1 MNRRDILRLTAYA
14 SSLVLAGRLPLL
26 SAGRQKSRP
35 RLQKQSA
42 RQTSTVSRNIF
53 TEPPAIEPVTGY
65 LGQFRPVA
73 TGSMQASFTAKYDLI
88 RWRLIDN
95 RTGKVRNSIGGAK
108 YDLIRWRLIDNR
120 TGKVRNSIGGSL
132 EIVRKVNGR
141 NAVYESV
148 EHRTGQATS
157 RVTTRLNCRGKL
169 DAVVEWAATSDVIK
183 GRDKQPE
190 LRFEEHGIDSRILL
204 PQEAL
209 LTLLA
214 GDIVKSGDLHFDML
228 QNGLVIKPGQ
238 TMHYSGRIQI
248 PVAGRTAAMDCY
260 AQTGYGILPTHYLV
274 DKDGRVQL
282 ITQENTNWAL
292 KELS

>member
-14 SSLVLAGRLPLL
+14 SSLLLVGRLPLL
-26 SAGRQKSRP
+26 SAGRQKSRS
-35 RLQKQSA
+35 RLKKQSA
-42 RQTSTVSRNIF
+42 RQTSAMSRNIF

-73 TGSMQASFTAKYDLI
+73 AGTMRGDFSAKYDLI

-95 RTGKVRNSIGGAK
+95 RTGKA
-108 YDLIRWRLIDNR
+108 
-120 TGKVRNSIGGSL
+120 RNSIGGSL
-132 EIVRKVNGR
+132 EIVRKVNGQ
-141 NAVYESV
+141 NVVYESV

-157 RVTTRLNCRGKL
+157 RVTARLSCRGKL
-169 DAVVEWAATSDVIK
+169 DAAVEWLATSDVIK

-190 LRFEEHGIDSRILL
+190 LRFEEHGIVSNGTVVQKNRMGTVESSNSRILL

-228 QNGLVIKPGQ
+228 QNGLVIKSDQ

-248 PVAGRTAAMDCY
+248 PVAGRTVAMNCY

-274 DKDGRVQL
+274 DKEGRVQL

-292 KELS
+292 NELS

>member
-42 RQTSTVSRNIF
+42 RQTSAVSRNIF

-65 LGQFRPVA
+65 LGQFRTVA
-73 TGSMQASFTAKYDLI
+73 TGSMQAGFT
-88 RWRLIDN
+88 
-95 RTGKVRNSIGGAK
+95 AK

-190 LRFEEHGIDSRILL
+190 LRFEEHGIVSNGTVVRKNRMGTVESSNSRILL

>member
-42 RQTSTVSRNIF
+42 RQTSAVSRNIF

-73 TGSMQASFTAKYDLI
+73 TGSMQASFT
-88 RWRLIDN
+88 
-95 RTGKVRNSIGGAK
+95 AK

-190 LRFEEHGIDSRILL
+190 LRFEEHGIVSNGTVVQKNRMGTVESSNSRILL

-274 DKDGRVQL
+274 DKEGRVQL

>member
-42 RQTSTVSRNIF
+42 RQTSAVSRNIF

-95 RTGKVRNSIGGAK
+95 RTGKVRNSIGG
-108 YDLIRWRLIDNR
+108 
-120 TGKVRNSIGGSL
+120 SL
-132 EIVRKVNGR
+132 EIVRKVNSR

-148 EHRTGQATS
+148 EHRIGQATS

-183 GRDKQPE
+183 GCDKQPE
-190 LRFEEHGIDSRILL
+190 LRFEEHGIVSNGTVVQKNRMGTVESSNSRILL

-274 DKDGRVQL
+274 DKEGRVQL

>member
-42 RQTSTVSRNIF
+42 RQTSAVSRNIF

-73 TGSMQASFTAKYDLI
+73 TGTMRAGFT
-88 RWRLIDN
+88 
-95 RTGKVRNSIGGAK
+95 AK

-190 LRFEEHGIDSRILL
+190 LRFEEHGIVSNGTVVQKNRMGTVESSNSRILL

-274 DKDGRVQL
+274 DKEGRVQL

>member
-26 SAGRQKSRP
+26 SAGRQRSRP
-35 RLQKQSA
+35 RLQQRFA
-42 RQTSTVSRNIF
+42 RQTLAASRNIF

-65 LGQFRPVA
+65 LGKFRPVA

-88 RWRLIDN
+88 KWGPIN
-95 RTGKVRNSIGGAK
+95 NKTGRIRNIV
-108 YDLIRWRLIDNR
+108 
-120 TGKVRNSIGGSL
+120 TGSL

-141 NAVYESV
+141 DVVYETV
-148 EHRTGQATS
+148 EHRTGQTAS
-157 RVTTRLNCRGKL
+157 RVTAKLNCRGRL
-169 DAVVEWAATSDVIK
+169 GAVVRWTAISDVMNGNVARTDLK
-183 GRDKQPE
+183 
-190 LRFEEHGIDSRILL
+190 FEEHGIVSNGNIVRTNKLGIVKSVNSQTLL

-214 GDIVKSGDLHFDML
+214 GDIIKSGDLHFDML
-228 QNGLVIKPGQ
+228 QNGLVIKPNQ
-238 TMHYSGRIQI
+238 TLHYTGRIQI
-248 PVAGRTAAMDCY
+248 PIANGTTALDCY
-260 AQTGYGILPTHYLV
+260 VQTGYGILPTHYLV
-274 DKDGRVQL
+274 DEQGRVQL

>member
-1 MNRRDILRLTAYA
+1 MIMNRRDFLRLTAYT

-26 SAGRQKSRP
+26 SADRPQSRP
-35 RLQKQSA
+35 RRQKQPA
-42 RQTSTVSRNIF
+42 RQTSSAPRNIF

-65 LGQFRPVA
+65 LDKFRTVA
-73 TGSMQASFTAKYDLI
+73 TGSMRAGFIAKYDLI
-88 RWRLIDN
+88 KWGGIN
-95 RTGKVRNSIGGAK
+95 NQTGRP
-108 YDLIRWRLIDNR
+108 
-120 TGKVRNSIGGSL
+120 RNSIGGSL
-132 EIVRKVNGR
+132 RIVRKVNGR
-141 NAVYESV
+141 NTVYESV
-148 EHRTGQATS
+148 EHRIGQATS

-190 LRFEEHGIDSRILL
+190 LRFEEYGVVSNGTVIQKNRMGTVESSNSFILL
-204 PQEAL
+204 HQEAL

-228 QNGLVIKPGQ
+228 QNGLVIKPDQ
-238 TMHYSGRIQI
+238 TMQYSGRIQI
-248 PVAGRTAAMDCY
+248 PVAGRTAVMDCY
-260 AQTGYGILPTHYLV
+260 VQTGYGILPTHYLV
-274 DKDGRVQL
+274 DKEGRVQL

>member
-42 RQTSTVSRNIF
+42 RQTSAVSRNIF

-65 LGQFRPVA
+65 LGQFRTVA
-73 TGSMQASFTAKYDLI
+73 TGSMQAGFT
-88 RWRLIDN
+88 
-95 RTGKVRNSIGGAK
+95 AK

-190 LRFEEHGIDSRILL
+190 LRFEEHGIVSNGTVVQKNRMGTVESSNSRILL

>member
-95 RTGKVRNSIGGAK
+95 RTGKVRNSIGG
-108 YDLIRWRLIDNR
+108 
-120 TGKVRNSIGGSL
+120 SL
-132 EIVRKVNGR
+132 EIVRKIDGR
-141 NAVYESV
+141 NTVYESV

-190 LRFEEHGIDSRILL
+190 LRFEEHGIVSNGTVVQKNKMGTVESSNSRILL